1 MKKSYTLLAIAVF
14 ITGLTAA
21 QKGYLRGNIVDGD
34 FGGPMISAAITVADQ
49 PGVGTTTDFDGNYS
63 LPLDPGTYT
72 INVSFISYATQTF
85 EKVEIQAG
93 EVTNLD
99 AVLGTDAAVLD
110 AVDVTAEVRR
120 NNEVAMLLEMK
131 NATSVSDGLS
141 SQAFK
146 KIGDSDLS
154 GAIKRVT
161 GVTVQGGKYV
171 YVRGLGD
178 RYTKTTLNGMSI
190 PGLDP
195 DVNAVQID
203 IFPTSILENVK
214 VYKTFTPDLYGDF
227 TGGLVDVVTKS
238 FPEEKTTQ
246 VSFGVGFIPGMHFID
261 DFTYYEGGGLD
272 FTGYDDGTRRRP
284 FPRNQEIPAE
294 VQNDPELEEI
304 TQSFNPTLA
313 TRKQTSL
320 MNSSFSFN
328 HGNQITKESGLSIGY
343 NTVLNYSN
351 QYTYYDAF
359 ESNDYLKDNDRS
371 HNDLL
376 KNITR
381 KGDVGKISTI
391 WSGLISGSLKKGN
404 HSIEAMLLNTQ
415 NGEGSAS
422 NRVNQDF
429 NQNQSILLEDV
440 LTYTQRTL
448 SSFMLGGTH
457 RFGIVE
463 MEWKNAFS
471 YSRVYDPDFRETR
484 ISVTDGDTN
493 LSTGNGSGIDRFWRN
508 LNEINESAR
517 LDFKIPLSEKVVMKT
532 GLASTIKGREFE
544 VQNYKLR
551 RTDISNISIDPNWF
565 LEDENVWSLNNLDT
579 AGNPQGTY
587 TIGSFQPSNNY
598 TARQTLF
605 SGYLMLQHP
614 VAKVVKMNYGVRV
627 EKTDMYYTG
636 ETNTGSIEYNDE
648 KTLDELNILPSINA
662 SIGLSEKMNLRIGAN
677 QSVARPSFKEKSIAQ
692 IYDPITKRTFVG
704 NIDLEQ
710 TDILNFDLRWEY
722 FMTARELLSLA
733 VFYKAFD
740 GHIEMVSFPTA
751 PDNIKP
757 RNSGSAEVFGAEF
770 DLRKAITND
779 TSSKVLSRFFIGFN
793 ATIVQSQVDLKS
805 VTVDATDGGG
815 TQTEFDLRENNL
827 REGQPLGRYR
837 PMSGQSPYSINA
849 SISYAVP
856 ETKLNVSMAYNVQ
869 GEQLTIISSGRI
881 PDIYTIPF
889 HSLNFNAYRSFGEK
903 LNHKFTLGVRNIL
916 DEDRTLVY
924 RAYKAEDQIFTTFK
938 PGRLINAKYTYTF

>member
-1 MKKSYTLLAIAVF
+1 MKRFTLLLFASLFAMASI
-14 ITGLTAA
+14 A
-21 QKGYLRGNIVDGD
+21 QKGYLRGNIADGD
-34 FGGPMISAAITVADQ
+34 FGGPMIAAAITVADM
-49 PGVGTTTDFDGNYS
+49 PGTGTTSDFDGNYS
-63 LPLDPGTYT
+63 LPLDPGVYT

-85 EKVEIQAG
+85 ANIEIKAG
-93 EVTNLD
+93 EVTSLD
-99 AVLGTDAAVLD
+99 AVLTTDAAVLE
-110 AVDVTAEVRR
+110 AVDITATVRR
-120 NNEVAMLLEMK
+120 NNETAMLLEMK
-131 NATSVSDGLS
+131 NATSVSDGIS

-154 GAIKRVT
+154 GAMKRVT

-178 RYTKTTLNGMSI
+178 RYTKTTLNGMNI

-203 IFPTSILENVK
+203 IFPTAILENVK
-214 VYKTFTPDLYGDF
+214 VYKSFTPDLYGDF

-246 VSFGVGFIPGMHFID
+246 ISIGAGFIPGQHFID
-261 DFTYYEGGGLD
+261 NFTYYNGGGLD
-272 FTGYDDGTRRRP
+272 FTGYDDGTRVRP
-284 FPRNQEIPAE
+284 FPKNQEIPAE
-294 VQNDPELEEI
+294 VLNDPELEDI
-304 TQSFNPTLA
+304 TRTFNPTLA
-313 TRKQTSL
+313 TRQRTSL

-343 NTVLNYSN
+343 NTVFNYSN
-351 QYTYYDAF
+351 QYTYYDEF
-359 ESNDYLKDNDRS
+359 QSNDYLKDNDLS
-371 HNDLL
+371 KNDLL

-381 KGDVGKISTI
+381 TGDVGRISTI
-391 WSGLISGSLKKGN
+391 WSGLISGSIKKGD

-422 NRVNQDF
+422 KRVNQDF
-429 NQNQSILLEDV
+429 NQNQSTLIEDV

-448 SSFMLGGTH
+448 TSFIVGGQH
-457 RFGIVE
+457 KFGIVK
-463 MEWKNAFS
+463 MEWKNALS
-471 YSRVYDPDFRETR
+471 YSRVYDPDFRESR

-493 LSTGNGSGIDRFWRN
+493 LSTGNGSGIDRFWRD

-517 LDFKIPLSEKVVMKT
+517 MDFSLPLNENIDLKT
-532 GLASTIKGREFE
+532 GLSGTLKGRTFE

-551 RTDISNISIDPNWF
+551 RTDISNISIDPDWF
-565 LEDENVWSLNNLDT
+565 LQEDNIWSLNNLDT
-579 AGNPQGTY
+579 SGNPQGTY

-598 TARQTLF
+598 GARQTLF
-605 SGYLMLQHP
+605 GGYLMLQHP
-614 VAKVVKMNYGVRV
+614 IAKRVKMVYGVRL
-627 EKTDMYYTG
+627 EKTDMFYTG
-636 ETNTGSIEYNDE
+636 ETNTGDVVYRDE
-648 KTLDELNILPSINA
+648 KTLDVLNVLPSVNA
-662 SIGLSEKMNLRIGAN
+662 NISLTEKMNLRAGAN
-677 QSVARPSFKEKSIAQ
+677 RSVARPSFKEKSIAQ

-722 FMTARELLSLA
+722 FMTPRELLSLA
-733 VFYKAFD
+733 AFYKTFD

-751 PDNIKP
+751 PDNLKP
-757 RNSGSAEVFGAEF
+757 RNSGFAQVYGLEF
-770 DLRKAITND
+770 DIRKAVTND
-779 TSSKVLSRFFIGFN
+779 TSQKVLSRFFLGFN
-793 ATIVQSQVDLKS
+793 ATVVQSQVDLKS
-805 VTVDATDGGG
+805 VTVDQTFTGEE
-815 TQTEFDLRENNL
+815 QTEFDLRENNL
-827 REGQPLGRYR
+827 RDGQPLSRYR

-849 SISYAVP
+849 SISYAIP
-856 ETKLNVSMAYNVQ
+856 ETQTNVSLAYNVQ

-903 LNHKFTLGVRNIL
+903 LNHKVTIGVRNIL
-916 DEDRTLVY
+916 DDDRTLVY
-924 RAYKAEDQIFTTFK
+924 RAYNAEDQIFTTFK